1 MLKNITLTIFTIS
14 LLGCAN
20 AEIPIVSHPELIT
33 PIAPELPKFSRKMI
47 NCGFD
52 KETGE
57 LRDAS
62 VLDLCIRIKQREII
76 LEDHILILEELIDLH
91 NDILGAEPESG
102 SN

>member
-14 LLGCAN
+14 ILGCAN

-33 PIAPELPKFSRKMI
+33 PEISELPKFSRKMI

-52 KETGE
+52 RDTGE
-57 LRDAS
+57 LRDRN
-62 VLDLCIRIKQREII
+62 VFDLCLRIKQREII
-76 LEDHILILEELIDLH
+76 LEDHIEILEELIELH
-91 NDILGAEPESG
+91 NNILGSEPEGG